1 MYMLTLKLYA
11 TLGEEMMTDLSFGVY
26 NYHIL
31 SYTMT
36 INRFE
41 F

>member
-1 MYMLTLKLYA
+1 
-11 TLGEEMMTDLSFGVY
+11 MTDLSFGVY

-36 INRFE
+36 IINRFE